1 MQQSRHYLFVK
12 TLLNRLKV
20 DDLDAPAIE
29 QEFYRLEAGL
39 SGEQKLKR
47 LLSDYHFR
55 SPSHIF
61 YNFECINSKGFT
73 HQMDALLITPHFVVI
88 MEVNQ
93 KSGTFTTNPP
103 SMNFPVS
110 MIVSAKTSP
119 TRLIRRTVTNF
130 FWSSPGPF
138 HPE

>member
-12 TLLNRLKV
+12 TLLNRMKM

-47 LLSDYHFR
+47 LLKDYHFKF
-55 SPSHIF
+55 PSHIF

-73 HQMDALLITPHFVVI
+73 HHIDALLITPHFVVI
-88 MEVNQ
+88 MEVKQ
-93 KSGTFTTNPP
+93 MSGTLFYKPALHDEGR
-103 SMNFPVS
+103 
-110 MIVSAKTSP
+110 I
-119 TRLIRRTVTNF
+119 I
-130 FWSSPGPF
+130 
-138 HPE
+138 